1 MAKIRFEGVQI
12 SAKVIEVD
20 EIADPSGFL
29 KGLGLEGAKVNEGIS
44 YETKGQ
50 KNPAPPVPEVD
61 IPKEVPSAAQIEQI
75 EEAEKQEIDNS
86 DFEGARRLRDVVQ
99 VFMDRGVTDTDEIVS
114 QCIALKESVS
124 ILKRVTDIEGR
135 MPIAVN
141 KWHESN
147 IN

>member
-1 MAKIRFEGVQI
+1 MAKIRFEGV
-12 SAKVIEVD
+12 SVTAKVIEIDDV
-20 EIADPSGFL
+20 ADPSGFL
-29 KGLGLEGAKVNEGIS
+29 KGLGLENAKVNDGIS

-50 KNPAPPVPEVD
+50 KNPAPPVPEID

-114 QCIALKESVS
+114 QCVALKESVS
-124 ILKRVTDIEGR
+124 ILKRVADIEGR
-135 MPIAVN
+135 MPIAVS
-141 KWHESN
+141 KWRKSN
-147 IN
+147 SN